1 VPQVL
6 SHRHDMKEQKDKLD
20 MLLDRLNSAM
30 AWIAAAAI
38 IFMMLAISYAVMMRY
53 AWNKPVPWIVEIS
66 SYLML
71 YITFLGTAWLQRKGG
86 HVEVDL
92 LTGRLKPRVRA
103 GLKAATSLGGAVV
116 GFVLSWKGALV
127 TVDYFQRDVT
137 AIGILNTPQFLL
149 VGVIPIGGFLLL
161 VEFLLQAWRQGRL
174 ALKET
179 DAPQSSA
186 SPLR

>member
-1 VPQVL
+1 MQ
-6 SHRHDMKEQKDKLD
+6 EQKDKLNGI
-20 MLLDRLNSAM
+20 LDRLNSVM
-30 AWIAAAAI
+30 AWIAAVAI
-38 IFMMLAISYAVMMRY
+38 LFMMLAISYAVMMRY

-92 LTGRLKPRVRA
+92 FTGHLKPRVRA
-103 GLKAATSLGGAVV
+103 ALRTFTSLGGAVV
-116 GFVLSWKGALV
+116 GFVLTWKGCLV

-149 VGVIPIGGFLLL
+149 IGIIPIGGFLLL
-161 VEFLLQAWRQGRL
+161 VEFLLQAWRQGTV
-174 ALKET
+174 ALKKT
-179 DAPQSSA
+179 GPRQGDVSAP
-186 SPLR
+186 R

>member
-1 VPQVL
+1 
-6 SHRHDMKEQKDKLD
+6 MKEQKDKLD
-20 MLLDRLNSAM
+20 SILDRLNSVM
-30 AWIAAAAI
+30 AWIAALAI
-38 IFMMLAISYAVMMRY
+38 IFMMFAISYAVMMRY
-53 AWNKPVPWIVEIS
+53 VWNKPVPWIVEIS

-92 LTGRLKPRVRA
+92 FTGRLKPRVRA
-103 GLKAATSLGGAVV
+103 AFKTITSLGGAVV
-116 GFVLSWKGALV
+116 GFILAWKGSLV

-149 VGVIPIGGFLLL
+149 IGIIPIGGFLLL
-161 VEFLLQAWRQGRL
+161 VEFLLQARQQARL

-179 DAPQSSA
+179 DTPQGDG
-186 SPLR
+186 SPHR

>member
-1 VPQVL
+1 MN
-6 SHRHDMKEQKDKLD
+6 DQKDKMD
-20 MLLDRLNSAM
+20 SVLDRLNRVM
-30 AWIAAAAI
+30 AWVAALAI

-53 AWNKPVPWIVEIS
+53 IWNKPVPWIVEIS

-92 LTGRLKPRVRA
+92 FTGRLNPRVRA
-103 GLKAATSLGGAVV
+103 GLKTVTSLGGAIV
-116 GFVLSWKGALV
+116 GFVLAWKGSLV

-149 VGVIPIGGFLLL
+149 MGIIPIGGFLLL
-161 VEFLLQAWRQGRL
+161 VEFLLQAWQQGRL
-174 ALKET
+174 LFRET
-179 DAPQSSA
+179 DTP
-186 SPLR
+186 

>member
-1 VPQVL
+1 
-6 SHRHDMKEQKDKLD
+6 MKEQKDKLD
-20 MLLDRLNSAM
+20 SLLDRLNSVM
-30 AWIAAAAI
+30 AWIAALAI
-38 IFMMLAISYAVMMRY
+38 IFMMFAISYAVMMRY
-53 AWNKPVPWIVEIS
+53 VWNKPVPWIVEIS

-92 LTGRLKPRVRA
+92 FTGRLKPRVRA
-103 GLKAATSLGGAVV
+103 AFKTITSLGGAVV
-116 GFVLSWKGALV
+116 GFILAWKGSLV

-149 VGVIPIGGFLLL
+149 IGIIPIGGFLLL
-161 VEFLLQAWRQGRL
+161 VEFLLQARQQARL

-179 DAPQSSA
+179 DTPQGDG
-186 SPLR
+186 SPHR

>member
-1 VPQVL
+1 
-6 SHRHDMKEQKDKLD
+6 MKEPKDTLD
-20 MLLDRLNSAM
+20 LVLDRLNSAM
-30 AWIAAAAI
+30 AWLAAAAI

-53 AWNKPVPWIVEIS
+53 VWSKPVPWIVEIS

-92 LTGRLKPRVRA
+92 LTGRLKPRIRA
-103 GLKAATSLGGAVV
+103 VLKALTSLGGAVV
-116 GFVLSWKGALV
+116 GFVLAWKGSLV

-149 VGVIPIGGFLLL
+149 MGIIPIGGILLL

-174 ALKET
+174 AWKGPGGPHGRAAAI
-179 DAPQSSA
+179 DGK
-186 SPLR
+186 

>member
-1 VPQVL
+1 
-6 SHRHDMKEQKDKLD
+6 MKEQKDKLD
-20 MLLDRLNSAM
+20 SLLDRLNSVM
-30 AWIAAAAI
+30 AWIAALAI
-38 IFMMLAISYAVMMRY
+38 IFMMFAISYAVMMRY
-53 AWNKPVPWIVEIS
+53 VWNKPVPWIVEIS

-92 LTGRLKPRVRA
+92 FTGRLKPRVRA
-103 GLKAATSLGGAVV
+103 AFKTITSLGGAVV
-116 GFVLSWKGALV
+116 GFILAWKGSLV

-149 VGVIPIGGFLLL
+149 MGIIPIGGFLLL
-161 VEFLLQAWRQGRL
+161 VEFLLQARQQARL

-179 DAPQSSA
+179 DTPQGDG
-186 SPLR
+186 SPHR

>member
-1 VPQVL
+1 
-6 SHRHDMKEQKDKLD
+6 MKEQKDKLD
-20 MLLDRLNSAM
+20 SLLDRLNSVM
-30 AWIAAAAI
+30 AWIAALAI
-38 IFMMLAISYAVMMRY
+38 IFMMFAISYAVMMRY
-53 AWNKPVPWIVEIS
+53 VWNKPVPWIVEIS

-92 LTGRLKPRVRA
+92 FTGRLKPRVRA
-103 GLKAATSLGGAVV
+103 AFKTITSLGGAVV
-116 GFVLSWKGALV
+116 GFILAWKGSLV

-149 VGVIPIGGFLLL
+149 MGIIPIGGFLLL
-161 VEFLLQAWRQGRL
+161 VEFLLQARQQARL

-179 DAPQSSA
+179 DAPPGDG
-186 SPLR
+186 SPHR

>member
-1 VPQVL
+1 
-6 SHRHDMKEQKDKLD
+6 MKEQKDKLD
-20 MLLDRLNSAM
+20 SLLDRLNSVM
-30 AWIAAAAI
+30 AWIAALAI
-38 IFMMLAISYAVMMRY
+38 IFMMFAISYAVMMRY
-53 AWNKPVPWIVEIS
+53 VWNKPVPWIVEIS

-92 LTGRLKPRVRA
+92 FTGRLKPRVRA
-103 GLKAATSLGGAVV
+103 AFKTITSLGGAVV
-116 GFVLSWKGALV
+116 GFILAWKGSLV

-149 VGVIPIGGFLLL
+149 MGIIPIGGFLLL
-161 VEFLLQAWRQGRL
+161 VEFLLQARQQARL

-179 DAPQSSA
+179 DTP
-186 SPLR
+186 

>member
-1 VPQVL
+1 
-6 SHRHDMKEQKDKLD
+6 MKEPKDKLD
-20 MLLDRLNSAM
+20 VLLDRLNRAM
-30 AWIAAAAI
+30 AWLAAAAI
-38 IFMMLAISYAVMMRY
+38 VFMMFAISYAVMMRY

-71 YITFLGTAWLQRKGG
+71 FITFLGTAWLQRKGG

-92 LTGRLKPRVRA
+92 FTGRLKPRARA
-103 GLKAATSLGGAVV
+103 LFKTVTSLGGAVV
-116 GFVLSWKGALV
+116 GFVLAWKGSLV

-149 VGVIPIGGFLLL
+149 IGIIPIGGFLLL
-161 VEFLLQAWRQGRL
+161 VGFLLQAWQQGKC

-179 DAPQSSA
+179 DAAQADVSDRS
-186 SPLR
+186 

>member
-1 VPQVL
+1 
-6 SHRHDMKEQKDKLD
+6 MKEQKDKLD
-20 MLLDRLNSAM
+20 SLLDRLNSVM
-30 AWIAAAAI
+30 AWIAALAI
-38 IFMMLAISYAVMMRY
+38 IFMMFAISYAVMMRY
-53 AWNKPVPWIVEIS
+53 VWNKPVPWIVEIS

-92 LTGRLKPRVRA
+92 FTGRLKPRVRA
-103 GLKAATSLGGAVV
+103 AFKTITSLGGAVV
-116 GFVLSWKGALV
+116 GFILAWKGSLV

-149 VGVIPIGGFLLL
+149 VGIIPIGGFLLL
-161 VEFLLQAWRQGRL
+161 VEFLLQARQQARL

-179 DAPQSSA
+179 DTPQGDG
-186 SPLR
+186 SPHR

>member
-1 VPQVL
+1 
-6 SHRHDMKEQKDKLD
+6 MKEQKDKLD
-20 MLLDRLNSAM
+20 SLLDRLNSVM
-30 AWIAAAAI
+30 AWIAALAI
-38 IFMMLAISYAVMMRY
+38 IFMMFAISYAVMMRY
-53 AWNKPVPWIVEIS
+53 VWNKPVPWIVEIS

-92 LTGRLKPRVRA
+92 FTGRLKPRVRA
-103 GLKAATSLGGAVV
+103 AFKTITSLGGAVV
-116 GFVLSWKGALV
+116 GFILAWKGSLV

-149 VGVIPIGGFLLL
+149 MGIIPIGGFLLL
-161 VEFLLQAWRQGRL
+161 VEFLLQARQQARL

-179 DAPQSSA
+179 DTPPGDG
-186 SPLR
+186 SPHR

>member
-1 VPQVL
+1 
-6 SHRHDMKEQKDKLD
+6 MKEQKDKLD
-20 MLLDRLNSAM
+20 SLLDRLNSVM
-30 AWIAAAAI
+30 AWIAALAI
-38 IFMMLAISYAVMMRY
+38 IFMMFAISYAVIMRY
-53 AWNKPVPWIVEIS
+53 VWNKPVPWIVEIS

-92 LTGRLKPRVRA
+92 FTGRLKPRVRA
-103 GLKAATSLGGAVV
+103 AFKTITSLGGAVV
-116 GFVLSWKGALV
+116 GFILAWKGSLV

-149 VGVIPIGGFLLL
+149 MGIIPIGGFLLM
-161 VEFLLQAWRQGRL
+161 VEFLLQARQQARL

-179 DAPQSSA
+179 DTPPGDG
-186 SPLR
+186 SPHR

>member
-1 VPQVL
+1 
-6 SHRHDMKEQKDKLD
+6 MEEQKDKLD
-20 MLLDRLNSAM
+20 AFLDSLNSVM

-38 IFMMLAISYAVMMRY
+38 IFMMFAISYAVMMRY

-92 LTGRLKPRVRA
+92 FTGRLKPRTRA
-103 GLKAATSLGGAVV
+103 ALRAFTSLGGAVV
-116 GFVLSWKGALV
+116 GFVLAWKGCLV

-137 AIGILNTPQFLL
+137 VIGILNTPQFLL
-149 VGVIPIGGFLLL
+149 MGIVPIGGFLLL
-161 VEFLLQAWRQGRL
+161 VEFLLQAWRYGTL

-179 DAPQSSA
+179 NAPQGDVSA
-186 SPLR
+186 HH

>member
-1 VPQVL
+1 
-6 SHRHDMKEQKDKLD
+6 MKEQKDKLD
-20 MLLDRLNSAM
+20 SLLDRLNSVM
-30 AWIAAAAI
+30 AWIAVLAI
-38 IFMMLAISYAVMMRY
+38 IFMMFAISYAVMMRY
-53 AWNKPVPWIVEIS
+53 AWNRPVPWIVEIS

-92 LTGRLKPRVRA
+92 FTGRLKPRGRA
-103 GLKAATSLGGAVV
+103 AFKTITSLGGAVV
-116 GFVLSWKGALV
+116 GFILAWKGSLV

-149 VGVIPIGGFLLL
+149 IGIIPIGGFLLL
-161 VEFLLQAWRQGRL
+161 VEFLLQAWQQARL

-179 DAPQSSA
+179 DTPPGDG
-186 SPLR
+186 SPHR